1 MDTLQAITARRS
13 VGKIKPERP
22 PRELIERMLEAAVQ
36 APNHH
41 LTEPWRFFV
50 LAGEARSEL
59 GRVMSEALRK
69 QLADDAG
76 EAGKAR
82 LAKEIEKPLRAPV
95 LIVVAVKRSE
105 NPRVVPIED
114 VEATAAAVENMLLA
128 AQDMGLAAM
137 WRTGEAAYDP
147 AVKAFFGLG
156 PEDHVVAFVYVG
168 YADREPGPRERMPAS
183 ENTVWRGWD

>member
-1 MDTLQAITARRS
+1 M
-13 VGKIKPERP
+13 
-22 PRELIERMLEAAVQ
+22 
-36 APNHH
+36 
-41 LTEPWRFFV
+41 
-50 LAGEARSEL
+50 
-59 GRVMSEALRK
+59 
-69 QLADDAG
+69 
-76 EAGKAR
+76 
-82 LAKEIEKPLRAPV
+82 

-147 AVKAFFGLG
+147 AVKAFFGLS
-156 PEDHVVAFVYVG
+156 PEDHLVAFVYVG

-183 ENTVWRGWD
+183 EKTEWRGWD

>member
-147 AVKAFFGLG
+147 AVKAFFGLS
-156 PEDHVVAFVYVG
+156 PEDHLVAFVYVG